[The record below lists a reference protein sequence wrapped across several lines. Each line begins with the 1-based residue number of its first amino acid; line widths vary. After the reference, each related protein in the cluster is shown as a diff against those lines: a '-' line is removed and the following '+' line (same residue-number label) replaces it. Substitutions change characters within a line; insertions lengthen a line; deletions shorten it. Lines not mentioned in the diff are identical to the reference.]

1 MAFSNEDILVLAK
14 AGFNAQ
20 QIAALNSVAAAP
32 APNTSLQV
40 GAEQPLSTP
49 NPAQVETQTA
59 TAPTLSNTVNEATA
73 IVNAPTPAVNNMLP
87 PAPAPAP
94 AAPAATINDVL
105 QSINGLSQQIQLGN
119 LQNAQ
124 QPKPVTAEDILAEII
139 NPPMKTNK

>member
-32 APNTSLQV
+32 APNPSLQV
-40 GAEQPLSTP
+40 GAEQSLSTQ
-49 NPAQVETQTA
+49 NPTQVETQT
-59 TAPTLSNTVNEATA
+59 TPAPTLSNMVNEATA
-73 IVNAPTPAVNNMLP
+73 PVNAPTPAVNNMLP
-87 PAPAPAP
+87 PAPAP

-105 QSINGLSQQIQLGN
+105 QSINGLSQQIQIGN

-139 NPPMKTNK
+139 NPPTPNK